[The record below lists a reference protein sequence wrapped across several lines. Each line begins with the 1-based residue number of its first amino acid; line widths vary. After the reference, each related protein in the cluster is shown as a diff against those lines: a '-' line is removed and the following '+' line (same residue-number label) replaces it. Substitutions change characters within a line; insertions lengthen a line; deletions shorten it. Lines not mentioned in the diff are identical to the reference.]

1 MKSTA
6 VLTVASKPEKARQR
20 GDRTRRGAK
29 GASGRRFG
37 MGMFGIPM
45 RSCKLCHCTFSPL
58 REEQKLCRKCLE
70 SDSRHAMV
78 DHLAESY

>member
-1 MKSTA
+1 MSVRMHNTKRA
-6 VLTVASKPEKARQR
+6 PFR
-20 GDRTRRGAK
+20 GDRTRRDAK

-78 DHLAESY
+78 DHLAESC